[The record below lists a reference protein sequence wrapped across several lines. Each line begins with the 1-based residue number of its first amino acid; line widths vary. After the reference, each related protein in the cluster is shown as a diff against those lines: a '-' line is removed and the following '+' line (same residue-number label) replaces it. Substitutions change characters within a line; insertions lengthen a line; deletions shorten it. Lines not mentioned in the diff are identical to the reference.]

1 MKDDEDEV
9 RRLVDRAKNGDHL
22 AVGAL
27 YDRYADRLYRFARFR
42 MPDPRD
48 AEDLVQR
55 VFLKMIEALPRY
67 QSRGTPFGAWL
78 FRIAR
83 NAVIDQHRTRRVN
96 EPLEAAGHHA
106 TTIRGPEDL
115 AVTATELDALASA
128 LRQLTDTQREV
139 IAYRFFAGLSPRE
152 IGKVMGKREGSI
164 RTLQFRALHTLRRQL
179 SDEIADPGSATDEA
193 AE

>member
-1 MKDDEDEV
+1 MKDDEDDV
-9 RRLVDRAKNGDHL
+9 RQLVDRAKNGDHL

-83 NAVIDQHRTRRVN
+83 NAVIDQHRTRRIN
-96 EPLEAAGHHA
+96 EPLEAAEHEA
-106 TTIRGPEDL
+106 TTTRGPEEL
-115 AVTATELDALASA
+115 AVTATEMDALADA
-128 LRQLTDTQREV
+128 MNQLTDSQRDV

-152 IGKVMGKREGSI
+152 TAKVMGKREGSI
-164 RTLQFRALHTLRRQL
+164 RTLQFRALLALRRRL
-179 SDEIADPGSATDEA
+179 SDEMAGPGSATDEV

>member
-1 MKDDEDEV
+1 MKDDEYDV
-9 RRLVDRAKNGDHL
+9 RQLVDRAKNGDHL

-67 QSRGTPFGAWL
+67 QHRGTPFGAWL

-83 NAVIDQHRTRRVN
+83 NAVIDQHRTQRVN
-96 EPLEAAGHHA
+96 EPLDAAEHEAS
-106 TTIRGPEDL
+106 TTRGPEEL
-115 AVTATELDALASA
+115 AVMATEVDALAA
-128 LRQLTDTQREV
+128 AMHQLTDAQRDV

-152 IGKVMGKREGSI
+152 TGRVMGKREGSI
-164 RTLQFRALHTLRRQL
+164 RTLQFRALHVLRRHL
-179 SDEIADPGSATDEA
+179 SDDPARTDGPTDEA
-193 AE
+193 TE